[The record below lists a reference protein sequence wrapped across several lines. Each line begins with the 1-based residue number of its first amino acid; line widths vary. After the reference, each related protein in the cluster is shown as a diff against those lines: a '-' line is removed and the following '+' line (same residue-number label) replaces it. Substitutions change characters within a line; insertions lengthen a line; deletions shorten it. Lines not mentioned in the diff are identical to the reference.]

1 MKMVDF
7 EKSTHAAPGSLDT
20 AAEWCYAEKVKS
32 VEREK
37 YRPRSAQR
45 ARRLL
50 RAGTGTGRERTP
62 GSCKLNPRKG
72 SRGAAGRALQRQRF
86 KGERVRKSDRT
97 PGFRLR

>member
-45 ARRLL
+45 ARYM
-50 RAGTGTGRERTP
+50 
-62 GSCKLNPRKG
+62 
-72 SRGAAGRALQRQRF
+72 
-86 KGERVRKSDRT
+86 V
-97 PGFRLR
+97 